1 MSFRVDLRYEH
12 RKLWKD
18 VIVHELATLCLASIS
33 VDYTSKVEIFEHG
46 GLEPLIRLLSS
57 SDPDVLKNSVES
69 ISNLVK
75 VDFQNRAAICEL
87 NGVPPILELLK
98 SEYPVI
104 QQLALQTLT
113 PIVIDPDCRIQL
125 RQNKGLESILQVLE
139 TPDFTDLHVEAL
151 TVLANC
157 LEDVETMQVI
167 RETGGLEKF
176 LTFVTTST
184 LPEAQKRAAKAI
196 TASARNCENR
206 KFFHEQG
213 VEKALVNLLGVNN
226 DGIKIAACQA
236 VSVMCELSSSKEAF
250 KKELGI
256 PQLVRLLVSDNE
268 DVKEAAALA
277 LANLTTANPTNAT
290 AVFEADGVEPLVKL
304 LTESGDGA
312 VANAATVLTNMALQE
327 SSRSSIQYYGA
338 MTAIVEPLKSTNTVV
353 QSKAAQVVA
362 ALACDADARTQLRT
376 SGGLEPLVKLLHS
389 NHDEVRRN
397 ACWAVLVCG
406 KDEPTAIELCK
417 LGALEILQEIN
428 LSTSRQ
434 NSFSE
439 AAVNKLLDSNPTLK
453 YALTGYLSS
462 NNIITDGFYDLG
474 QVKANIKI
482 LNLDELSKQ
491 ELNQQRPILLINAK
505 KVEFLQHTLPTDEK
519 QLEISPLRA
528 ASSKSSAKTGK
539 GRSRGR
545 REEEKMKEEEQA
557 EMKPDVEDKDKPWEP
572 PYDPMFDAYVSEVA
586 KSILPMHN
594 SREQVISLAMFVA
607 EKMGGSIDKDNLY
620 DFPWELHIGELKFE
634 LKSNVIP
641 IGNIQKG
648 IFYHRALLFKALGD
662 RIGISSSL
670 VRGAYNRA
678 WNHVLLI
685 DDPPQDVHG
694 PLTPPKEY
702 VVDLMHKVGNLMKSD
717 SAEAVHYQLF
727 CGCKQ
732 FCGKNQVDQKQ
743 VSMSVS
749 F

>member
-1 MSFRVDLRYEH
+1 SPLSHPHSPCPPPLQLSKNVHTVVLLLESPEDDILSKACEAIYRFAEKADENKITLLGLGAVPLLAKLIPHTEKQVHMYATMAFGVMSTHIEV
-12 RKLWKD
+12 RK
-18 VIVHELATLCLASIS
+18 
-33 VDYTSKVEIFEHG
+33 
-46 GLEPLIRLLSS
+46 
-57 SDPDVLKNSVES
+57 VLK
-69 ISNLVK
+69 K
-75 VDFQNRAAICEL
+75 VDFLTSIIACLGPEAAICEL

-474 QVKANIKI
+474 QVE
-482 LNLDELSKQ
+482 DT
-491 ELNQQRPILLINAK
+491 LI
-505 KVEFLQHTLPTDEK
+505 
-519 QLEISPLRA
+519 
-528 ASSKSSAKTGK
+528 
-539 GRSRGR
+539 
-545 REEEKMKEEEQA
+545 
-557 EMKPDVEDKDKPWEP
+557 
-572 PYDPMFDAYVSEVA
+572 
-586 KSILPMHN
+586 
-594 SREQVISLAMFVA
+594 
-607 EKMGGSIDKDNLY
+607 
-620 DFPWELHIGELKFE
+620 
-634 LKSNVIP
+634 
-641 IGNIQKG
+641 
-648 IFYHRALLFKALGD
+648 
-662 RIGISSSL
+662 
-670 VRGAYNRA
+670 
-678 WNHVLLI
+678 
-685 DDPPQDVHG
+685 
-694 PLTPPKEY
+694 
-702 VVDLMHKVGNLMKSD
+702 
-717 SAEAVHYQLF
+717 
-727 CGCKQ
+727 
-732 FCGKNQVDQKQ
+732 
-743 VSMSVS
+743 
-749 F
+749 